1 MKPRKHLPQ
10 EELFPFVAMEKL
22 IPENHILRLIDRHVD
37 FSFIDELVDHT
48 YSESTGRP
56 AMDPELMVRILTIG
70 YLYNLSESRLFEE
83 LRMHAAYR
91 WFCNL
96 GFNDPTPDRSTM
108 NRLRNH
114 RWARDGIFERIM
126 QNVVKQCVIAG
137 LVSGKHVTVD
147 GTKIRANAS
156 VKSLEP
162 IVVEVELDEYL
173 DRLDLKSP
181 PKPAGD
187 TSSDDKDFR
196 GEKLSNDTH
205 RSTTDPDARLYKKA
219 SGQEAALSYVG
230 SYLIDTKSR
239 VILSTNVTQPG
250 IATEIDAARE
260 MLDSLD
266 ASGLLP
272 MVETLA
278 ADKGYGATEFVT
290 ELVDRGI
297 MPHIPLLSQPG
308 MEPIPTWKTTTTI
321 PEKQKKRDEK
331 VKQVLARNFVRFI
344 AQTCSYRK
352 SQKQRKRIE
361 HLFAEAKVCHGLG
374 RARCRGLH
382 ALLEQLAM
390 TAFVQNIKRLVR
402 FSRRCISNVSALS
415 PESVTK
421 SLVPQGF
428 TRLFFV
434 HDLLHFF
441 GIVHRS
447 FINQFRIFSLESIHF
462 VYHPLSQDF

>member
-22 IPENHILRLIDRHVD
+22 IPEGHILRLIDRHVD

-48 YSESTGRP
+48 YSEITGRP
-56 AMDPELMVRILTIG
+56 ATDPELMVRILTIG

-83 LRMHAAYR
+83 LQMHAAYR

-96 GFNDPTPDRSTM
+96 GFNDPIPDRSTM

-126 QNVVKQCVIAG
+126 QNVVRQCVIAG

-162 IVVEVELDEYL
+162 IVIEVELNEYL
-173 DRLDLKSP
+173 DRLNLISP
-181 PKPAGD
+181 PKPA
-187 TSSDDKDFR
+187 DDKDFR

-278 ADKGYGATEFVT
+278 ADKGYGATEYVT
-290 ELVDRGI
+290 DLIDHGI
-297 MPHIPLLSQPG
+297 IPHIPLLSQPG
-308 MEPIPTWKTTTTI
+308 IEPIPTWKTTTII
-321 PEKQKKRDEK
+321 PERQKKRDEK
-331 VKQVLARNFVRFI
+331 VKQALARNYVRFL
-344 AQTCSYRK
+344 AHTRSYRT
-352 SQKQRKRIE
+352 SQNQRKRIE

-374 RARCRGLH
+374 RARCRGLR
-382 ALLEQLAM
+382 ALREQLAM
-390 TAFVQNIKRLVR
+390 TACVQNIKRLVR
-402 FSRRCISNVSALS
+402 FLRRCISNVTALPPKS
-415 PESVTK
+415 GSES
-421 SLVPQGF
+421 LFLPGF
-428 TRLFFV
+428 QCLCSVLHIFSFFQ
-434 HDLLHFF
+434 
-441 GIVHRS
+441 IVHRP
-447 FINQFRIFSLESIHF
+447 FINRFGIFSLRSIHIK
-462 VYHPLSQDF
+462 YHPLSQDF

>member
-1 MKPRKHLPQ
+1 MKPRKRLPQ

-37 FSFIDELVDHT
+37 FGFIDELVDHT
-48 YSESTGRP
+48 YSETTGRP
-56 AMDPELMVRILTIG
+56 AVDPELMVRILTIG
-70 YLYNLSESRLFEE
+70 YLYNLSENRLFEE

-96 GFNDPTPDRSTM
+96 GFNDSIPDRSTM

-126 QNVVKQCVIAG
+126 QHVVKQCVIAG

-162 IVVEVELDEYL
+162 IVVEVELHEYL
-173 DRLDLKSP
+173 DRLDLKSS
-181 PKPAGD
+181 PKPADD
-187 TSSDDKDFR
+187 TSHDDKDFR

-230 SYLIDTKSR
+230 NYLIDTKSR

-250 IATEIDAARE
+250 ITTETDAARE

-278 ADKGYGATEFVT
+278 ADTGYGTTDFVT
-290 ELVDRGI
+290 DLIECGI
-297 MPHIPLLSQPG
+297 APHIPLLAKSAI
-308 MEPIPTWKTTTTI
+308 EPEPSWKTTTTL
-321 PEKQKKRDEK
+321 PERQAKRNEK
-331 VKQVLARNFVRFI
+331 VKQVRARNHVRRL
-344 AQTCSYRK
+344 AHTNAYKYSQTL
-352 SQKQRKRIE
+352 RKRIE
-361 HLFAEAKVCHGLG
+361 HLFAEAKVCHGLA
-374 RARCRGLH
+374 RARCRGLR
-382 ALLEQLAM
+382 ALREQLSM
-390 TAFVQNIKRLVR
+390 TAFVQNIKRLVK
-402 FSRRCISNVSALS
+402 FMRRCISHVTALHQKSGPKS
-415 PESVTK
+415 P
-421 SLVPQGF
+421 LLLGF
-428 TRLFFV
+428 HCLCFMQPRPCFFRFV
-434 HDLLHFF
+434 N
-441 GIVHRS
+441 RS
-447 FINQFRIFSLESIHF
+447 FINRFCVF
-462 VYHPLSQDF
+462 PLV

>member
-10 EELFPFVAMEKL
+10 EELFPFVVMEKL

-56 AMDPELMVRILTIG
+56 ATDPELMVRILMIG
-70 YLYNLSESRLFEE
+70 YLYNLSENRLFEE
-83 LRMHAAYR
+83 LQMHAAYR

-96 GFNDPTPDRSTM
+96 GFNDPIPDRSTM

-126 QNVVKQCVIAG
+126 QHVVKQCVIAG
-137 LVSGKHVTVD
+137 LVCGKHVTVD
-147 GTKIRANAS
+147 GTKIHANAS

-162 IVVEVELDEYL
+162 IVVEVELNEYL
-173 DRLDLKSP
+173 DRLDLKSS

-230 SYLIDTKSR
+230 NYLVDTKSR

-250 IATEIDAARE
+250 IATETDAARE

-266 ASGLLP
+266 TSGLLP

-278 ADKGYGATEFVT
+278 ADTGYGTTDFVT
-290 ELVDRGI
+290 DLIEYGI
-297 MPHIPLLSQPG
+297 APHIPLLAKPVL
-308 MEPIPTWKTTTTI
+308 EPEPSWKTITTL
-321 PEKQKKRDEK
+321 PERQARRNEK
-331 VKQVLARNFVRFI
+331 VNQVRARNHVRRL
-344 AQTCSYRK
+344 AQTNAYKCS
-352 SQKQRKRIE
+352 QTLRKRIE

-374 RARCRGLH
+374 RARCRGLR
-382 ALLEQLAM
+382 ALREQLSM

-402 FSRRCISNVSALS
+402 FMRRCISNAAALL
-415 PESVTK
+415 PESGTN
-421 SLVPQGF
+421 SLVQQKFLYLCFKNVYSTFF
-428 TRLFFV
+428 T
-434 HDLLHFF
+434 
-441 GIVHRS
+441 IVHRS
-447 FINQFRIFSLESIHF
+447 FSINS
-462 VYHPLSQDF
+462 VPLH